1 MDRPIKNL
9 ASLFFI
15 VFLSL
20 LMLLSLAYS
29 TQKTFVLDSDNPIF
43 RYEEYA
49 LNNTN
54 TSEDLVFISSQNF
67 TRYITI
73 PKNSTILDSNIT
85 IFGEIIPIQ
94 TTGSGV
100 AFYTVALG
108 NVTSAVKNDI
118 GIGAAGEPHLT
129 LYNSSL
135 NKIWDFNISSGT
147 VNSISIGNVN
157 TSSSYSEI
165 VIGTDEGKVYLLDS
179 SGNEL
184 WSYTA
189 TDKIN
194 SVSIGDI
201 TSDDGNGIA
210 CGGDDLKLSILNSSG
225 NVKWSYQINSVING
239 IAVGDV
245 NNTYS
250 GNEIVVGAGGSVY
263 IFNSSGNSIRN
274 ISISN
279 TVNAITIGDV
289 TSDTGNEIVIG
300 TNNGTVYTLT
310 QLGTFKWN
318 YNIGTAVYSVS
329 IGDTTSDTGNEIT
342 VGSGDDKIYQLDS
355 DGNFIWSY
363 TTGNDVR
370 GVITGEITSDSLNET
385 VGVSIDQ
392 NVYILNFNYYPTNLS
407 IDIGGDGDYDWV
419 SSSEK
424 LRSYDSAPNSSIG
437 QGIQDYLDSCSTQ
450 TCEVPLVIHSDA
462 AGSLNITSI
471 NITYNYN
478 VSEAINS
485 QLISNLWSKTNNT
498 FVNSSVGYQVKN
510 ISYTQNPAKNITIN
524 YVKINSTATICD
536 FGGLSYSN
544 ATVGNDNTCNIT
556 SNNYQILV
564 SGSLPTTHRL
574 WDNNMTTDI
583 PVFLNTSGGTV
594 NETGVWSKNMTIY
607 TNVTDESEIF
617 YNVTANTTID
627 ENYVTSDERLF
638 VYWSG
643 AYQDITPASETSDC
657 DSDSPT
663 YTKKTLGSDDFFVCK
678 KDTNTNGVYD
688 FFKWK
693 QAHTSSVDYKMEG
706 ASNYPLDL
714 TNKDVN
720 STSAVWGTAFN
731 FSVDVGDFEEDNA
744 TVTLLIY
751 FESNSSWERI
761 ETKNLST
768 NNTVWFVLASDRT
781 WTGDNQYK
789 FEYRDYNK
797 TTGTVFH
804 LWQNTSSSSFTVT
817 KHNITLIYI
826 SGHNSNVNRTGTN
839 STELVVRVNDTS
851 NASYVG
857 ENVNCSFWIT
867 TDDGLTFTLAKQTS
881 TNSSGYCNFT
891 FDPDSTYQ
899 AYNQKWIA
907 GVDGDAY
914 YNSTNTSE
922 YNTQIHVPLN
932 ISFHSSSVNQNGT
945 RGSVITITA
954 GMYDE
959 NNALITNTG
968 GQYICTWY
976 LNNSQ
981 TSPTTTVNATG
992 YCSYTWSPTCSNS
1005 TGLYPTNVTLSGT
1018 PYDYYHIINNKDYTN
1033 IRLKDTLSITIILP
1047 VNETIYHEQETV
1059 TLNSSV
1065 SDSCGIPDETY
1076 TVGWYFQ
1083 SSGACPSSN
1092 PVVTGDNT
1100 SWNLA
1105 ASCEPREQIITAN
1118 ASGNLYVSGKDY
1130 AKIYI
1135 YGWAEVNTTSPVA
1148 GNITNRTTGETV
1160 YVDLI
1165 CQVKDNITTS
1175 GVQSYSVSFYDGAT
1189 LLGTNTTNSSG
1200 YAKYEWNITSNV
1212 TVPEGNHTI
1221 KCNISENPSLYYN
1234 VSVNES
1240 TTWLII
1246 RGGDFNSPFFND
1258 VHATST
1264 EPYNNVTIE
1273 ANVTDWGNVDNVWSI
1288 VTYPNT
1294 TNVTYYLS
1302 NITSNIMSGTW
1313 RATIINISN
1322 IGGYDYT
1329 IHANDTNNQTNSTT
1343 GWFDIYTQLYFWGNA
1358 TNNDNKNLEL
1368 NFTFYRPGTNEVID
1382 IANTSHS
1389 GGSYNFSV
1397 FKTNVDLKVKI
1408 IDHEIF
1414 FRNVNITSSAITQ
1427 FDVNATNI
1435 TNPLAF
1441 DNVSVQD
1448 ILLQTTTKNK
1458 MTALAIDSNLEFD
1471 NATIT
1476 VNFTKNLNDYSD
1488 LSKPALRIYKCSSW
1502 QLDNRSGCDGSWTQ
1516 LTTTLNNTANSV
1528 TANTTN
1534 MSAYVVAEYCPS
1546 CDSGGD
1552 DGDDGSG
1559 GGGGGGGGGVKAV
1572 CGNGV
1577 CEATENVDNC
1587 PEDCGKAERPPFS
1600 VKTNLTDVELET
1612 GVSVVY
1618 SIWIKNTHNNKINVS
1633 LHFSGS
1639 ILHFLAIEENFVE
1652 LDIDEQ
1658 KMIPIY
1664 VTIPVSTDPA
1674 VHTGEI
1680 IVIGEGYTQ
1689 RIPVTIAIPFA
1700 GTLYLD
1706 VVVESLT
1713 KKVHPNGTAVFHIL
1727 VYNLGFRKKVNIT
1740 INYLAKELESGNI
1753 IFREIEKR
1761 TIEASLPLI
1770 KNVHIP
1776 ENATLGDYSY
1786 EVEIEFYGKK
1796 ISSADTFEIVKPF
1809 WTPERLRFV
1818 LILVITICAIVAGY
1832 YVRKLYRDW
1841 KQSKMRYIFPVDMKS
1856 LPRGE
1861 LKIGEI
1867 AETNQKTTFEMNE
1880 LKTHVLTAGATGSG
1894 KSVSAMIM
1902 VEELLEKKIPVVV
1915 FDPTAQWTGFVRP
1928 CKDPNLL
1935 KFYKK
1940 FGMNLRDVKPYK
1952 GMIHEVTDPK
1962 VEIDFKKYMNPG
1974 EITIFTLNKLKPGQ
1988 YDQAVKN
1995 IINTI
2000 FEQGWEESTKLQLV
2014 IVFDEVH
2021 RLLEK
2026 YGGKGGYVSLEK
2038 ACREFRKW
2046 GIGLIMISQV
2056 LSDFKEAI
2064 KGNVLTEIQLH
2075 TKSLGDLQRIEQKF
2089 GEDYAKKV
2097 TKLEVGIGMVQN
2109 PKYNKGKPYFVA
2121 FRPTYHSPHKI
2132 PDKELQMY
2140 KEYEKM
2146 LKEVESEIERLKKS
2160 GKDVF
2165 GLNVELKLAKDK
2177 LKKGRFRMAKIYID
2191 SLTKSLNKEKK

>member
-1 MDRPIKNL
+1 MGRPIKNL

-15 VFLSL
+15 VLLSL
-20 LMLLSLAYS
+20 LMFSRLAYS
-29 TQKTFVLDSDNPIF
+29 TQKTFVLDPDNPIF

-54 TSEDLVFISSQNF
+54 TSENLIFTSSKNI

-73 PKNSTILDSNIT
+73 PKNSTIIDSNIT
-85 IFGEIIPIQ
+85 LLGKIMPIQ

-108 NVTSAVKNDI
+108 NVTSGIKNDI
-118 GIGAAGEPHLT
+118 GIGAAGEPHVT
-129 LYNSSL
+129 LYDSSL

-147 VNSISIGNVN
+147 VNSISIGDVN
-157 TSSSYSEI
+157 TSSTYSE
-165 VIGTDEGKVYLLDS
+165 VAIGTDEGKVYLLDS
-179 SGNEL
+179 NGNEL

-194 SVSIGDI
+194 SVFIGDI
-201 TSDDGNGIA
+201 TSDDGNEIA

-225 NVKWSYQINSVING
+225 NLKWSYQINSVIND

-245 NNTYS
+245 NSTYS

-274 ISISN
+274 ITISN
-279 TVNAITIGDV
+279 TVNAIAVGDV

-310 QLGTFKWN
+310 DLGEFKWN

-329 IGDTTSDTGNEIT
+329 IGDTTFDSGNEIA
-342 VGSGDDKIYQLDS
+342 VGSGDDKIYELDS
-355 DGNFIWSY
+355 SGDFIWSY
-363 TTGNDVR
+363 TTGNDIR
-370 GVITGEITSDSLNET
+370 GVAIGDITIDSLNET

-392 NVYILNFNYYPTNLS
+392 NVYVLNFNYYPTNTS
-407 IDIGGDGDYDWV
+407 IDVGGDGDYDW
-419 SSSEK
+419 SSVSEK
-424 LRSYDSAPNSSIG
+424 LRTYTDVTNSSIG
-437 QGIQDYLDSCSTQ
+437 EGIQDYLDSCGTQ
-450 TCEVPLVIHSDA
+450 TCNVPFVFHSDA
-462 AGSLNITSI
+462 AGNLNITSVNI
-471 NITYNYN
+471 NYNYN
-478 VSEAINS
+478 ASESITS
-485 QLISNLWSKTNNT
+485 QLISNIWSKTNNIY
-498 FVNSSVGYQVKN
+498 VNSSLGYQVKN
-510 ISYTQNPAKNITIN
+510 ISYNQNPANNIIVD
-524 YVKINSTATICD
+524 YVRVDNSATSCD
-536 FGGLSYSN
+536 FGGLSYSS
-544 ATVGNDNTCNIT
+544 ATEEGVKVCDIS
-556 SNNYQILV
+556 SNNYQILS
-564 SGSLPTTHRL
+564 SGSLPEAHKL
-574 WDNNMTTDI
+574 WDSTMTTDI
-583 PVFLNTSGGTV
+583 PTFLNTTIGQV
-594 NETGVWSKNMTIY
+594 NTTGVWIKNMTIY
-607 TNVTDESEIF
+607 TNVTSETETF
-617 YNVTANTTID
+617 YNVTANTTLD
-627 ENYVTSDERLF
+627 ENYVTSDEILL

-643 AYQDITPASETSDC
+643 SYHDITPSSGTSDC

-678 KDTNTNGVYD
+678 EDTNSNGVYD

-714 TNKDVN
+714 TNINVN
-720 STSAVWGTAFN
+720 STSAVWGTSFN
-731 FSVDVGDFEEDNA
+731 FSVDVGDYEEDNA

-751 FESNSSWERI
+751 FEGNSSWERI

-768 NNTVWFVLASDRT
+768 NNTVWFVLTSDRT

-804 LWQNTSSSSFTVT
+804 LWQNTSSSEFNVT
-817 KHNITLIYI
+817 KHPVQLIYI
-826 SGHNSNVNRTGTN
+826 SGHNSQVNRTGTN

-867 TDDGLTFTLAKQTS
+867 TDDGSTLTLAKQTS
-881 TNSSGYCNFT
+881 TDSTGYCNFT

-899 AYNQKWIA
+899 AYNQVWVA
-907 GVDGDAY
+907 GVDNEAY
-914 YNSTNTSE
+914 YNSSNTSN
-922 YNTQIHVPLN
+922 YNVKIHVPLN
-932 ISFHSSSVNQNGT
+932 ISFHTSTVNANTT
-945 RGSVITITA
+945 RGNVLQITA
-954 GMYDE
+954 GIYDE
-959 NNALITNTG
+959 EYNIIEQNGYT
-968 GQYICTWY
+968 CTWY

-981 TSPTTTVNATG
+981 ASQTVTNSSG
-992 YCSYTWSPTCSNS
+992 YCSYAWSPTCSNS
-1005 TGLYPTNVTLSGT
+1005 TGLYPTNITLSGT

-1047 VNETIYHEQETV
+1047 VNDTIYHEQKSV
-1059 TLNSSV
+1059 TLESAV
-1065 SDSCGIPDETY
+1065 SDSCGVPNETY
-1076 TVGWYFQ
+1076 LVGWYFQ
-1083 SSGACPSSN
+1083 KSGACPSSN
-1092 PVVTGDNT
+1092 PVVIGDNT

-1105 ASCEPREQIITAN
+1105 PSCEPRQISITAN
-1118 ASGNLYVSGKDY
+1118 ATGESYESGKDY
-1130 AKIYI
+1130 ARIYI
-1135 YGWAEVNTTSPVA
+1135 YGWAQINMTSPTA
-1148 GNITNRTTGETV
+1148 GNITNRSTDV
-1160 YVDLI
+1160 SSYVDLF
-1165 CQVKDNITTS
+1165 CRVKDNITTS
-1175 GVQSYSVSFYDGAT
+1175 DIQSYAVSFFDGTEFLAT
-1189 LLGTNTTNSSG
+1189 RETNSSG
-1200 YAKYEWNITSNV
+1200 YANYTWNITSNV
-1212 TVPEGNHTI
+1212 TVPEGNHTL
-1221 KCNISENPSLYYN
+1221 KCNISENSTAYYN

-1240 TTWLII
+1240 TTWMII

-1273 ANVTDWGNVDNVWSI
+1273 ANVTDWGNVDNVWSV

-1294 TNVTYYLS
+1294 TNMTYYLS

-1313 RATIINISN
+1313 RATIVNISN
-1322 IGGYDYT
+1322 IGGYDY
-1329 IHANDTNNQTNSTT
+1329 IIYANDTNNQTNSTI

-1368 NFTFYRPGTNEVID
+1368 NFTFYRPGTNEVMD
-1382 IANTSHS
+1382 IVNTSHS

-1397 FKTNVDLKVKI
+1397 FKANVDLKVKI

-1414 FRNVNITSSAITQ
+1414 FRNLNITASAITQ
-1427 FDVNATNI
+1427 FDENATNI

-1448 ILLQTTTKNK
+1448 ILLQATTKNK
-1458 MTALAIDSNLEFD
+1458 MTVLVIDSNLDFD

-1476 VNFTKNLNDYSD
+1476 LNFTKNLNDYSD

-1516 LTTTLNNTANSV
+1516 LTTTLNNTANTV
-1528 TANTTN
+1528 TVNTTN
-1534 MSAYVVAEYCPS
+1534 MSAYIVAEYCPS

-1552 DGDDGSG
+1552 DGNDGSG
-1559 GGGGGGGGGVKAV
+1559 SGGGGGGGGVKAV
-1572 CGNGV
+1572 CGNGI

-1587 PEDCGKAERPPFS
+1587 PEDCGKAERAPFT
-1600 VKTNLTDVELET
+1600 VKTNLTDVEIEVGRTEL
-1612 GVSVVY
+1612 Y
-1618 SIWIKNTHNNKINVS
+1618 SIWIKNTHNDKINTS
-1633 LHFSGS
+1633 IHFSGS
-1639 ILHFLAIEENFVE
+1639 IFHFLSIEDNFIE
-1652 LDIDEQ
+1652 LDINEE

-1664 VTIPVSTDPA
+1664 VTIPLSADPA
-1674 VHTGEI
+1674 VYTGEI
-1680 IVIGEGYTQ
+1680 VISGQGYTQ
-1689 RIPVTIAIPFA
+1689 RTPATITVPYV
-1700 GTLYLD
+1700 GSLD
-1706 VVVESLT
+1706 ISVVVESLT
-1713 KKVHPNGTAVFHIL
+1713 KKVNPNGTAVFHVLI
-1727 VYNLGFRKKVNIT
+1727 YNLGFRNKVNISV
-1740 INYLAKELESGNI
+1740 NYLVKELESNNVI
-1753 IFREIEKR
+1753 LRESEKR
-1761 TIEASLPLI
+1761 EIEASLPLI

-1776 ENATLGDYSY
+1776 GNTTLGEYSY
-1786 EVEIEFYGKK
+1786 EVEVEFHGKK
-1796 ISSADTFEIVKPF
+1796 ISSADTFNVVKPF

-1818 LILVITICAIVAGY
+1818 MILAITICVIVAGY

-1841 KQSKMRYIFPVDMKS
+1841 RLSKVRYIFPVDSKT
-1856 LPRGE
+1856 LPKGK
-1861 LKIGEI
+1861 LNIGQI

-1880 LKTHVLTAGATGSG
+1880 LKTHILTAGATGSG
-1894 KSVSAMIM
+1894 KSVSAMTM

-1928 CKDPNLL
+1928 CKDSNLL

-1952 GMIHEVTDPK
+1952 GMIYEVTDPK

-1974 EITIFTLNKLKPGQ
+1974 EITIFTLDKLKPGQ
-1988 YDQAVKN
+1988 YDQAVKS
-1995 IINTI
+1995 IINII

-2064 KGNVLTEIQLH
+2064 KGNVLTEVQLH

-2089 GEDYAKKV
+2089 GEDYAKRV
-2097 TKLEVGIGMVQN
+2097 TRLEVGIGMVQN
-2109 PKYNKGKPYFVA
+2109 PKYNKGKPYFVS

-2146 LKEVESEIERLKKS
+2146 LKEVESEIEILKKS
-2160 GKDVF
+2160 GKDIF

-2191 SLTKSLNKEKK
+2191 SLTKSLNREKK